1 MPRVSPLVGH
11 TRRVTIAIAGAM
23 LVRNG
28 RVLLV
33 HRHPKRLVYPDC
45 WNLVGGHIEPGE
57 EPVDALH
64 RECREEVGVAI
75 EAFVR
80 FEMAVNDP
88 DLARTSFLGPRWRGE
103 PENTA
108 PYEHDD
114 LAWFGADEINDL
126 HLAHPEGRVDL
137 QSAARWRP
145 A

>member
-1 MPRVSPLVGH
+1 
-11 TRRVTIAIAGAM
+11 M

-28 RVLLV
+28 RALLV

-103 PENTA
+103 AENTA
-108 PYEHDD
+108 PDEHDD
-114 LAWFGADEINDL
+114 LAWFGADELNDL

-137 QSAARWRP
+137 QSAARCRP